1 MTDTQTQQHTII
13 AWLEDKPSVLNRV
26 TGLFSRRNFN
36 IESLTVG
43 HSEAKGISRMT
54 FVARGTERDLQQVET
69 QLDKLINVIHIAN
82 VTQEPTV
89 IREMALIKVTTNSQ
103 TRGEIMQ
110 LVSIYHASVVDV
122 DMTSLIIQIVAPED
136 RVDSL
141 IQLLDQYGIEEMV
154 RTGQVAMV
162 RGSSRHGHSHGVAAV
177 AANGH
182 ATPGNGTN
190 GNGQSANG
198 ANGHTEKNGAR
209 A

>member
-1 MTDTQTQQHTII
+1 MTDTQTQRHTII
-13 AWLEDKPSVLNRV
+13 AWLEDTPGVLNRV
-26 TGLFSRRNFN
+26 TGLFGRRNFN

-43 HSEAKGISRMT
+43 HSEAAGISRMT
-54 FVARGTERDLQQVET
+54 FLARGTERDLHQVET
-69 QLDKLINVIHIAN
+69 QLDKLINVVHIAN

-141 IQLLDQYGIEEMV
+141 IQLLDHYGIEEMV

-162 RGSSRHGHSHGVAAV
+162 RGSSRHGHSHGVATV
-177 AANGH
+177 AANGQT
-182 ATPGNGTN
+182 APGNGANRN
-190 GNGQSANG
+190 GNGHA
-198 ANGHTEKNGAR
+198 EKNGAR